1 MFSVICVYNKKDVFE
16 SLLLKSLSQQT
27 APYELIAIDNSK
39 NQYPSVTEAL
49 NEGGRR
55 ATGKYLMFVHQDVD
69 FLSPT
74 WLEEA
79 ERHLDAIP
87 NLGAAGVAGARREGG
102 KDFNSHL
109 VGWIRGIG
117 GDWGHEIAEPIKVQT
132 FDELILMTPRDVF
145 LKTFFDSTTFDFI
158 HLFSSDYCLTV
169 TKKGYDVYVI
179 PGYLLHQSYGS
190 FAGIDNYRLRLLW
203 KHRDQLPIYTSCG
216 KISYGKAWQF
226 FILAHVG
233 RGGAELIRKMR
244 SQLKNLKARYL

>member
-1 MFSVICVYNKKDVFE
+1 MFSVVCVYNKKDVFD
-16 SLLLKSLSQQT
+16 SLLLKSLLRQT
-27 APYELIAIDNSK
+27 VPYELIAIDNSK
-39 NQYPSVTEAL
+39 NQYPSVTGAL

-55 ATGKYLMFVHQDVD
+55 ATGKYIMFVHQDVD

-79 ERHLDAIP
+79 ERTLDALP

-109 VGWIRGIG
+109 VGWIQGIG
-117 GDWGHEIAEPIKVQT
+117 GDWGKKIMEPVKVQT
-132 FDELILMTPRDVF
+132 FDELILMTPRELF
-145 LKTFFDSTTFDFI
+145 LKTFFDDKTFDFI

-169 TKKGYDVYVI
+169 AKKGYDVYVI
-179 PGYLLHQSYGS
+179 PGYLLHQSGGS
-190 FAGIDNYRLRLLW
+190 FAGIDKYRLRLLW

-226 FILAHVG
+226 FILAYVG
-233 RGGAELIRKMR
+233 RGGARGIRKIRDRFR
-244 SQLKNLKARYL
+244 SWVK